1 MHTGKERGATGSP
14 APHAEAR
21 TLAGNQYKQ
30 CCEIWII
37 VYIHH
42 QQTLIL
48 VVQAESKS
56 LRQAE
61 SKRKDDLIAKLQK
74 VAQSNV
80 NVNKNTYVFRAH
92 TSSITLTVRKYTLA
106 NATATEAP
114 VDEAAPTFGQ

>member
-1 MHTGKERGATGSP
+1 MLWNVEV
-14 APHAEAR
+14 
-21 TLAGNQYKQ
+21 
-30 CCEIWII
+30 I
-37 VYIHH
+37 VYIHP
-42 QQTLIL
+42 QQQQKILIL

-74 VAQSNV
+74 VAQPNV

-114 VDEAAPTFGQ
+114 VDEAAPTFGQWTPQSDQHGLDR